1 MTQTGPILLG
11 QYRPID
17 SYLHRL
23 DARAKL
29 LPVILVLVLAL
40 FTGSM
45 LFYLIVL
52 AILLAS
58 LLASGLGARTLFRNF
73 RPMLLLIVI
82 TSAYHLIF
90 SGRGSPVQFT
100 LFGWSILS
108 GAIQSAEFYSLRLI
122 LFMSVA
128 FLITLTNSPSDL
140 AEAFTKLIRPL
151 RHLKVPVNDLG
162 LIVFTS
168 MRFIPI
174 LYEEFVAI
182 RNAQITRGVEFTGGF
197 LTRVKRSSYL
207 LIPVFVA
214 AIGRADELALAI
226 EARGYDSQRERTS
239 FSDSSLDRS
248 AWLFILLTS
257 VGAVA
262 LFYLT
267 RRGGA

>member
-1 MTQTGPILLG
+1 MTQNGPILLG

-40 FTGSM
+40 FTSSM
-45 LFYLIVL
+45 LFYLIIL
-52 AILLAS
+52 ALLLAS
-58 LLASGLGARTLFRNF
+58 LLASGLGMRSIFRNF
-73 RPMLLLIVI
+73 RPLLILIII

-90 SGRGSPVQFT
+90 SGHDTPALFT
-100 LFGWSILS
+100 VFGWGIRS

-128 FLITLTNSPSDL
+128 FLVTLTNSPSDL
-140 AEAFTKLIRPL
+140 AEAFTGLVRPL
-151 RHLKVPVNDLG
+151 RYLKVPVNDLG

-182 RNAQITRGVEFTGGF
+182 RNAQITRGVEFSGGF
-197 LTRVKRSSYL
+197 LTRIRRSSYL

-226 EARGYDSQRERTS
+226 EARGYDSRRERTS
-239 FSDSSLDRS
+239 FSNSRLDWP
-248 AWLFILLTS
+248 AWLFIL
-257 VGAVA
+257 AVSGGVVT
-262 LFYLT
+262 LFLIT
-267 RRGGA
+267 RQTAA